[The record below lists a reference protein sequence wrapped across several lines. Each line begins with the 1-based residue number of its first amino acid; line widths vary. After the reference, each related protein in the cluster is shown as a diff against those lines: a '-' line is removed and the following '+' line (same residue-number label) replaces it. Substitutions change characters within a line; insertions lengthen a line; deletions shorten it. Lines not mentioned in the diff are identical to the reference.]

1 MIPNMSLWAIYF
13 PETMVLAIFSV
24 LVWFRFC
31 RYLYLSDQTSFAQD
45 RLQNSQELLIPGW
58 WVGGRFKFE
67 IKDQLKLEQII
78 DSRMVGGW
86 LGYV

>member
-1 MIPNMSLWAIYF
+1 MTGMF
-13 PETMVLAIFSV
+13 QE
-24 LVWFRFC
+24 FC
-31 RYLYLSDQTSFAQD
+31 RYLYLSDRTSFAQD
-45 RLQNSQELLIPGW
+45 RLQNSQELLTPGW
-58 WVGGRFKFE
+58 WVGGQFKFE